1 MRVSRFSTI
10 RVLRNPYAVPSRLI
24 GHTLTERVRAEV
36 LERYLGTTRLDT
48 LPRLRGQQQ
57 QRIDYRHLIDSLV
70 RKPGAFAQYR
80 YRDALF
86 PSLLVR
92 QAYDALCRSQN
103 EQADQHSL
111 RMPHLA
117 ATGSEVDVE
126 TALTLLLEAG
136 TPPTYELVR
145 SLVGTCERPPIPH
158 VTSPAVDLSLYDRL
172 LPERREY
179 EQPLY

>member
-1 MRVSRFSTI
+1 M
-10 RVLRNPYAVPSRLI
+10 
-24 GHTLTERVRAEV
+24 RAEV

-103 EQADQHSL
+103 ERADQHSL

-126 TALTLLLEAG
+126 TALTLFWRLA
-136 TPPTYELVR
+136 
-145 SLVGTCERPPIPH
+145 
-158 VTSPAVDLSLYDRL
+158 L
-172 LPERREY
+172 LPPMSWCAAWSVHVSAPQY
-179 EQPLY
+179 HT